1 MLSSWWRGSSGAI
14 TGRICRTEGV
24 VKQKAK
30 ARVLAN
36 LYYDNIFCSLNSFFS
51 AYPSTSSREHGPVS
65 RRRCSC
71 VPHAAPPTSCRAS
84 PPHLRHDDGA
94 LLTDNVRDEQ
104 TTRPQGQHGP
114 PHGEP
119 GVMQRPRDVK
129 TRGCLTSEDLQEL
142 RSLAGEWWGLPR
154 ADRTTGRA

>member
-1 MLSSWWRGSSGAI
+1 MPSRWWRGSSGAI

-24 VKQKAK
+24 VKQRAE
-30 ARVLAN
+30 ARVLTN

-51 AYPSTSSREHGPVS
+51 SYLLSSSRGHGPVS

-104 TTRPQGQHGP
+104 TTRPQG
-114 PHGEP
+114 
-119 GVMQRPRDVK
+119 R
-129 TRGCLTSEDLQEL
+129 
-142 RSLAGEWWGLPR
+142 R
-154 ADRTTGRA
+154 ANTDDRMESQG